1 LANLDRN
8 PWLAGIFTVLAVGL
22 GHIYSG
28 QAKKG
33 IFLYFIGQGVLLA
46 AFLPLIY
53 FSPTTINILIV
64 FFVSFAFI
72 IYCVVNAVKLSKR
85 HKYGYKLKRYN
96 KWYVYL
102 GSWILA
108 TVIIQPCLSIII
120 KANIIQAY
128 KIPAGSLKPT
138 LLIGDHILARKAYA
152 VKQGIKRGDMVIFP
166 YPDDPSKDYIKRIVA
181 LGGEALEIMDKK
193 VLINGEILN
202 EPYVIYTDQ
211 KILQNKFGHRD
222 NLGPL
227 TVPDDSVFVLG
238 DNRDESN
245 DSRFWGFL
253 KRATIKGKAYSI
265 YWSWDRE
272 SFRVRWNRIGKR
284 IE

>member
-96 KWYVYL
+96 KWYVYF
-102 GSWILA
+102 GCWILA

-181 LGGEALEIMDKK
+181 LGGETLEIMDKK